1 MLERGNISH
10 NHKLSVFTVVG
21 TTGNPHVVTL
31 FPTEKCTCA
40 STTHCYHILA
50 ARLSI
55 GLEDG
60 KSKRKINLTQLK
72 RNTRSKRDKKSGRK
86 APRAGDYEI
95 TPAPDANTSDIP
107 PSLDTPPPLGNQ
119 STSLDTQNVP
129 LSSDIPPLDKSK
141 CKINLKGNTR
151 SKRDKKS
158 GRKAPRA
165 GDYEIT
171 PAPDAN
177 TSDIPPSL
185 DTPPPLG
192 NQSTSQN
199 VPLSSDIP
207 PLDKSKCKI
216 NLKGNTR
223 SKCDKKSGRK
233 APHAGNYEITPA
245 TDADIPSQNISPS
258 LDAALPWGSQM
269 DTQNIP
275 SLSPLDSQSSHL
287 DTRSGHSFFL
297 DSDSTDSEVLM
308 SQLFDSSL
316 LRLWR
321 TGGLT
326 HMYTS
331 AEDEEVDVSGGYPA
345 L

>member
-10 NHKLSVFTVVG
+10 NHKLGVFTVVG

-107 PSLDTPPPLGNQ
+107 PSLDTPPPLGQ
-119 STSLDTQNVP
+119 STSWDTQNVP
-129 LSSDIPPLDKSK
+129 LSSDIPPLDNSK

-158 GRKAPRA
+158 R
-165 GDYEIT
+165 
-171 PAPDAN
+171 
-177 TSDIPPSL
+177 
-185 DTPPPLG
+185 
-192 NQSTSQN
+192 
-199 VPLSSDIP
+199 
-207 PLDKSKCKI
+207 
-216 NLKGNTR
+216 
-223 SKCDKKSGRK
+223 RK
-233 APHAGNYEITPA
+233 APHAGDYEITPA

-287 DTRSGHSFFL
+287 DTRSGQR
-297 DSDSTDSEVLM
+297 SDDATKVYYILKSCHLINVFHIE
-308 SQLFDSSL
+308 
-316 LRLWR
+316 
-321 TGGLT
+321 GI
-326 HMYTS
+326 
-331 AEDEEVDVSGGYPA
+331 
-345 L
+345 